1 MTEPSSSLNMATYHR
16 NNNKSLPFPK
26 TSTFN
31 RKQLITQMMRSK
43 NFSSFNDK
51 NLFFSQLKTNESN
64 YSETGS
70 PVNPIVETHSQLI
83 IVLLAIIMIVGVFG
97 NLLNIIVFSKKT
109 MRKVSTFRFLLYLS
123 IGDLLVLFVCVT
135 DALLRFGYQY
145 ELRLSS
151 TFVCRLHTFFTYFL
165 THFSSTLLMVIS
177 IDRALV
183 VTNRTLT
190 SLFCC
195 KKNKKYITSL
205 NKKHQQQQHQ
215 RNLLNGEDRFDL
227 KETSGMGLS
236 SSLYRLCRLH
246 RVDLVVAFVVI
257 VLGLLNS
264 HYFIF
269 LKLNA
274 TVESIESSKAT
285 LYQETEEL
293 DSDAYASSEAAASL
307 PFQHTKNELFHICYA
322 LKGTVYNKFLK
333 QIWLWIDICAYSL
346 VPFFAMSIC
355 SIIILA
361 RVKRQSKKYLN
372 VLTNKNLEN
381 NKSHIYNRLRRNR
394 QLIYMLLLTNLYFL
408 LTLLPYSVTFVLF
421 HGQKSEN
428 TLGQSLVHIL
438 LYSNNAVNFLFYGLS
453 SHKYREE
460 FCKTFWTN
468 HKNRRGSS
476 NTNNELKI
484 INSPSLNNQI
494 NNFDK

>member
-1 MTEPSSSLNMATYHR
+1 M
-16 NNNKSLPFPK
+16 
-26 TSTFN
+26 
-31 RKQLITQMMRSK
+31 
-43 NFSSFNDK
+43 
-51 NLFFSQLKTNESN
+51 
-64 YSETGS
+64 
-70 PVNPIVETHSQLI
+70 
-83 IVLLAIIMIVGVFG
+83 
-97 NLLNIIVFSKKT
+97 
-109 MRKVSTFRFLLYLS
+109 
-123 IGDLLVLFVCVT
+123 
-135 DALLRFGYQY
+135 
-145 ELRLSS
+145 
-151 TFVCRLHTFFTYFL
+151 
-165 THFSSTLLMVIS
+165 
-177 IDRALV
+177 
-183 VTNRTLT
+183 
-190 SLFCC
+190 
-195 KKNKKYITSL
+195 
-205 NKKHQQQQHQ
+205 
-215 RNLLNGEDRFDL
+215 
-227 KETSGMGLS
+227 
-236 SSLYRLCRLH
+236 
-246 RVDLVVAFVVI
+246 
-257 VLGLLNS
+257 
-264 HYFIF
+264 
-269 LKLNA
+269 
-274 TVESIESSKAT
+274 
-285 LYQETEEL
+285 
-293 DSDAYASSEAAASL
+293 

-438 LYSNNAVNFLFYGLS
+438 HYSNNAVNFLFSGLS